1 MRKDK
6 LFNQANKM
14 LSIVGKGK
22 IASKADILKTL
33 GPELRGVNQMTD
45 AVQKAR
51 RFLRS
56 TGVVENKEPKLVLD
70 LAVEMTQ
77 DTLLIMHAINLQQAA
92 SSNATRT
99 QAKMR
104 ESLERVSRRL
114 LIIDSEITRAL
125 ERVEK
130 NTRTA

>member
-1 MRKDK
+1 M
-6 LFNQANKM
+6 
-14 LSIVGKGK
+14 
-22 IASKADILKTL
+22 
-33 GPELRGVNQMTD
+33 
-45 AVQKAR
+45 
-51 RFLRS
+51 
-56 TGVVENKEPKLVLD
+56 
-70 LAVEMTQ
+70 
-77 DTLLIMHAINLQQAA
+77 NLQQAA

-104 ESLERVSRRL
+104 ESLERVSRGL

>member
-1 MRKDK
+1 
-6 LFNQANKM
+6 
-14 LSIVGKGK
+14 
-22 IASKADILKTL
+22 
-33 GPELRGVNQMTD
+33 MTD

-56 TGVVENKEPKLVLD
+56 TGVVENKETKLVLD
-70 LAVEMTQ
+70 LAVEMTE
-77 DTLLIMHAINLQQAA
+77 DTLLIMQAMNLQQAA